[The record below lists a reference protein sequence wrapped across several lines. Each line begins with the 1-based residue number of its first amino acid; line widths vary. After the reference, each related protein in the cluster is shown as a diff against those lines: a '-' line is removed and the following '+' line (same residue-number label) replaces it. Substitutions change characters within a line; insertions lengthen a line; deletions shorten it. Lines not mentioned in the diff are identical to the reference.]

1 MPRWRWKPFEFKGHL
16 KEASSLGYMRPLVV
30 DSSRSLHTHEM
41 AWVSQVPCMG
51 MAAWLMA
58 GAVQVRSK
66 LVAVAALGQLWP

>member
-1 MPRWRWKPFEFKGHL
+1 
-16 KEASSLGYMRPLVV
+16 MRHLVV

-41 AWVSQVPCMG
+41 AWVSHCVAGPLYG
-51 MAAWLMA
+51 YGSWLMA